1 VFVYKSGQGGHVNN
15 FELGQHGRYRTNVW
29 EYHGISS
36 IGKTRNAELALHPT
50 VKPVAMIA
58 DAIRDVSVRDDLV
71 LDCFGGSG
79 STLIAAHKTNRRG
92 RLIELDPLYVDRAI
106 RRWEDYAKDE
116 AVLAGTDQSFDAV
129 AQDVQKS
136 GTRT

>member
-1 VFVYKSGQGGHVNN
+1 VYKSGQARHVNN

-29 EYHGISS
+29 EYRGISS
-36 IGKTRNAELALHPT
+36 RGRDRKAELALHPT

-58 DAIRDVSVRDDLV
+58 DAIRDVSVRNDLV

-79 STLIAAHKTNRRG
+79 STLIAAHKTNRRA

-106 RRWEDYAKDE
+106 RRWEEYAKDE
-116 AVLAGTDQSFDAV
+116 AIHKGTGRSFDAV
-129 AQDVQKS
+129 GRDTKKNGMRS
-136 GTRT
+136 